1 MWKLK
6 SIEAENLCAFRSL
19 AYTLQQGVT
28 TLIFG
33 NNKDNDSQQSNGA
46 GKSAL
51 LECIAVGLTGSPLRK
66 IRTEEI
72 INDAA
77 EQCRIIL
84 HLANDAS
91 NEELIIARS
100 IPRKGASTVACK
112 LYRGGELVTTDEAVQ
127 HSVDAYNKYILEKLG
142 ITREELLNNF
152 ILSKYRY
159 EDFLSSSDK
168 EKKEIINRF
177 SNGILVDEAIARV
190 EEDIEPLSSEQ
201 QKIDLELAG
210 IDGRIEMLQEQIAKE
225 VAAGEERGRNRETR
239 IAELE
244 EAIASKREY
253 IRTHKETLTGID
265 ATIAEVD
272 KADKELQALESSD
285 TSLEECL
292 KAIDAVMTL
301 LPDARRTD
309 WNHTLK
315 LKKEDLL
322 LAQSSL
328 ENLDAS
334 VNHAEAVLKEK
345 YDAFEKFKVQY
356 TDFVTQYG
364 DKCEE
369 YSTRLQEIDKT
380 LRSLALRL
388 EELRRKR
395 RVISAGIDELS
406 NKLAGSIIC
415 PKCGHEF
422 LVAQPNFD
430 IEAGTK
436 ELRLRQQQLSEIN
449 GNIEAEQN
457 SSEEAEMQQSK
468 LNRERRTMDSDRS
481 RWEQEL
487 SDHERAVCSATSEV
501 ERAEHNR
508 KRTKA
513 EVAAM
518 QDEIDSIRRKAFD
531 EFFGN
536 IDERNATLSRER
548 RKIVED
554 IRSAEC
560 AIETLQETI
569 REVNEMAA
577 EDLTLSLRKTLD
589 QEKQRSMETAKRK
602 FEVDDKVRA
611 LEVQRER
618 FVQFKTY
625 LANTKIEA
633 LSRITNEFLIGIG
646 SDIRIRFDGYTVLK
660 SGKVREKIS
669 ISLLRDGVDC
679 GSFGKF
685 SAGEA
690 ARVNLATILAMQK
703 LVNANC
709 DDEKGLDLLVLDEIL
724 EAVDEAGLSSMF
736 DALNALGGTVLVVSH
751 GNVAEGYP
759 HKLVITKENGES
771 RIGE

>member
-77 EQCRIIL
+77 EQCRITL

-190 EEDIEPLSSEQ
+190 EEDLEPLSSEQ

-210 IDGRIEMLQEQIAKE
+210 IDGRIEMLQEQITKE
-225 VAAGEERGRNRETR
+225 VAAGEERGRSRETR

-253 IRTHKETLTGID
+253 IRTHKETLNGID
-265 ATIAEVD
+265 ATIAEVE

-292 KAIDAVMTL
+292 KAIDALMPL
-301 LPDARRTD
+301 FPDARRTD
-309 WNHTLK
+309 WNHTLR

-322 LAQSSL
+322 LAQASL

-356 TDFVTQYG
+356 TDFVKQYG

-380 LRSLALRL
+380 LCSLASRL

-395 RVISAGIDELS
+395 RVVSAGIDELS
-406 NKLAGSIIC
+406 NKLAGSITC

-457 SSEEAEMQQSK
+457 STEEAEMQQSK
-468 LNRERRTMDSDRS
+468 LNSERRTLDSDRS

-501 ERAEHNR
+501 GRAEHNR
-508 KRTKA
+508 RRTKA

-577 EDLTLSLRKTLD
+577 EDLTLSLRKTLE

>member
-66 IRTEEI
+66 IRSEEI

-77 EQCRIIL
+77 EQCCITL

-127 HSVDAYNKYILEKLG
+127 HSVDAYNKYVLEKLG
-142 ITREELLNNF
+142 ITRDELLNNF

-177 SNGILVDEAIARV
+177 SNGILVDEAIACV

-225 VAAGEERGRNRETR
+225 VAAGEERGRSREIR

-356 TDFVTQYG
+356 TDFVTHYG

-369 YSTRLQEIDKT
+369 YSTRLQEIEKT
-380 LRSLALRL
+380 LRSLASRL

-395 RVISAGIDELS
+395 RVISVGIDELS
-406 NKLAGSIIC
+406 NKLAGSITC

-457 SSEEAEMQQSK
+457 STEETEMQQSK
-468 LNRERRTMDSDRS
+468 LNSERRTLDSDRS

-508 KRTKA
+508 RRTKA

-536 IDERNATLSRER
+536 IDERNAALSREH

-577 EDLTLSLRKTLD
+577 EDLTLSLRKTLE

-685 SAGEA
+685 SAGET

>member
-100 IPRKGASTVACK
+100 IPRKGASIVACK

-225 VAAGEERGRNRETR
+225 VAAGEERGRNRESR

-253 IRTHKETLTGID
+253 IRTHKETLNGID
-265 ATIAEVD
+265 ATIAEVE

-292 KAIDAVMTL
+292 KAIDALMPL
-301 LPDARRTD
+301 FPDARRTD
-309 WNHTLK
+309 WNHTLR

-322 LAQSSL
+322 LAQASL
-328 ENLDAS
+328 ENLDAE
-334 VNHAEAVLKEK
+334 VRRVEHKLAEKQADWEV
-345 YDAFEKFKVQY
+345 FKN
-356 TDFVTQYG
+356 
-364 DKCEE
+364 E
-369 YSTRLQEIDKT
+369 YSEFCSKYNEQNDEFYFCMQKLEKT
-380 LRSLALRL
+380 LRELASRL

-406 NKLAGSIIC
+406 NKLAGSITC

-449 GNIEAEQN
+449 CNIEAEQN
-457 SSEEAEMQQSK
+457 STEEAEMQQSK
-468 LNRERRTMDSDRS
+468 LNSERRTLDSDRS

-508 KRTKA
+508 RRTKA

-577 EDLTLSLRKTLD
+577 EDLTLSLRKTLE
-589 QEKQRSMETAKRK
+589 QEKQRSMETAKCK

-736 DALNALGGTVLVVSH
+736 DALNALGSTVLVVSH

>member
-244 EAIASKREY
+244 EVIASKREY

-334 VNHAEAVLKEK
+334 VKHAEVVLKEK
-345 YDAFEKFKVQY
+345 YDAFEKFKVKY

-380 LRSLALRL
+380 LRSLASRL

-406 NKLAGSIIC
+406 NKLAGSITC

-457 SSEEAEMQQSK
+457 STEEAEMQQSK
-468 LNRERRTMDSDRS
+468 LNSERRTLDSDRS

-508 KRTKA
+508 RRTKA

-577 EDLTLSLRKTLD
+577 EDLTLSLRKTLE
-589 QEKQRSMETAKRK
+589 QEKKRSMETAKRK

-736 DALNALGGTVLVVSH
+736 DALNALGSTVLVVSH

>member
-244 EAIASKREY
+244 EAIATKREY
-253 IRTHKETLTGID
+253 IRTHKEALTGID

-345 YDAFEKFKVQY
+345 YDAFEKFKVEY
-356 TDFVTQYG
+356 TDFVTKYG

-380 LRSLALRL
+380 LRNLASRL

-406 NKLAGSIIC
+406 NKLAGSITC

-449 GNIEAEQN
+449 SNIEAEQN

-468 LNRERRTMDSDRS
+468 LNSERRTLDSDRS

-508 KRTKA
+508 KRAKA

-577 EDLTLSLRKTLD
+577 EDLTLSLRKTLE

-660 SGKVREKIS
+660 SGKVRDKIS

>member
-253 IRTHKETLTGID
+253 IRTHKEALTGID

-272 KADKELQALESSD
+272 KVDKELQALESSD

-369 YSTRLQEIDKT
+369 HSTRLQEIDKT
-380 LRSLALRL
+380 LRSLASRL

-406 NKLAGSIIC
+406 NKLAGSITC

-430 IEAGTK
+430 IDAGTK
-436 ELRLRQQQLSEIN
+436 ELRLRQQLLSEIN

-457 SSEEAEMQQSK
+457 FTEEAEMQQSK
-468 LNRERRTMDSDRS
+468 LSSERRTLDSDRS

-536 IDERNATLSRER
+536 IDERNAALSRER

-577 EDLTLSLRKTLD
+577 EDLTLSLRKTLE

-759 HKLVITKENGES
+759 HKLVIAKENGES

>member
-66 IRTEEI
+66 IRSEEI

-77 EQCRIIL
+77 EQCCITL

-142 ITREELLNNF
+142 ITRDELLNNF

-210 IDGRIEMLQEQIAKE
+210 IDGRIEMLHEQIAKE
-225 VAAGEERGRNRETR
+225 VAAGEERGRNRESR

-265 ATIAEVD
+265 ATIAEVE

-285 TSLEECL
+285 ISLEECL
-292 KAIDAVMTL
+292 KAIDALMPL
-301 LPDARRTD
+301 FPDARRTD
-309 WNHTLK
+309 WNHTLR

-322 LAQSSL
+322 LAQASL

-356 TDFVTQYG
+356 TDFVTQYS

-369 YSTRLQEIDKT
+369 YSIRMQEIDKT
-380 LRSLALRL
+380 LRSLASRL

-406 NKLAGSIIC
+406 NKLAGSITC

-457 SSEEAEMQQSK
+457 STEEAEMQQSK
-468 LNRERRTMDSDRS
+468 LNSERRTLDSDRS

-508 KRTKA
+508 RRTKA

-536 IDERNATLSRER
+536 IDERNATLIRER

-577 EDLTLSLRKTLD
+577 EDLTLSLRKTLE

-771 RIGE
+771 HIGE

>member
-77 EQCRIIL
+77 EQCRITL
-84 HLANDAS
+84 HLTNDAS

-292 KAIDAVMTL
+292 KAIDALMPL
-301 LPDARRTD
+301 FPDARRTD
-309 WNHTLK
+309 WNHTLR

-322 LAQSSL
+322 LAQASL
-328 ENLDAS
+328 ENLDAE
-334 VNHAEAVLKEK
+334 VRRVEHKLAEKQADWEV
-345 YDAFEKFKVQY
+345 FKN
-356 TDFVTQYG
+356 
-364 DKCEE
+364 E
-369 YSTRLQEIDKT
+369 YSEFCSKYNEQNDEFYFCMQKLEKT
-380 LRSLALRL
+380 LRELASRL
-388 EELRRKR
+388 EDLRRKR

-406 NKLAGSIIC
+406 NKLAGSITC

-457 SSEEAEMQQSK
+457 STEEAEMQQSK
-468 LNRERRTMDSDRS
+468 LNSERRTLDSDRS

-487 SDHERAVCSATSEV
+487 SDHERGVCSATSEV

-518 QDEIDSIRRKAFD
+518 QDEIESIRRKAFD

-577 EDLTLSLRKTLD
+577 EDLTLSLRKTLE

>member
-244 EAIASKREY
+244 EAIATKREY
-253 IRTHKETLTGID
+253 IRTHKEALTGID

-380 LRSLALRL
+380 LRNLASRL

-406 NKLAGSIIC
+406 NKLAGSITC

-449 GNIEAEQN
+449 SNIEAEQN

-468 LNRERRTMDSDRS
+468 LNSERRTLDSDRS

-508 KRTKA
+508 KRAKA

-577 EDLTLSLRKTLD
+577 EDLTLSLRKTLE

-660 SGKVREKIS
+660 SGKVRDKIS

-771 RIGE
+771 SIGE

>member
-1 MWKLK
+1 MWRLK

-51 LECIAVGLTGSPLRK
+51 LECIAVGLTGCPLRK
-66 IRTEEI
+66 IRSEEI

-77 EQCRIIL
+77 EQCCITL
-84 HLANDAS
+84 HLANDVS

-142 ITREELLNNF
+142 ITRDELLNNF

-159 EDFLSSSDK
+159 EDFLSSPDK

-292 KAIDAVMTL
+292 KAIDTVMTV
-301 LPDARRTD
+301 LPNARRTD

-322 LAQSSL
+322 LAQASL

-334 VNHAEAVLKEK
+334 VNHTETVLKEK

-356 TDFVTQYG
+356 TDFVTLYG

-369 YSTRLQEIDKT
+369 HSTRLQEIDKT
-380 LRSLALRL
+380 LRNLASRL

-406 NKLAGSIIC
+406 NKLAGSITC

-468 LNRERRTMDSDRS
+468 LNSERRTLDSDRS

-536 IDERNATLSRER
+536 IDERNAALSRER

-577 EDLTLSLRKTLD
+577 EDLTLSLRKTLE

>member
-210 IDGRIEMLQEQIAKE
+210 IDGRIEMLQEQIEKE
-225 VAAGEERGRNRETR
+225 FAAGEERGRSREAR

-380 LRSLALRL
+380 LRNLASRL

-406 NKLAGSIIC
+406 NKLAGSITC

-436 ELRLRQQQLSEIN
+436 ELSLRQQQLSEIN

-468 LNRERRTMDSDRS
+468 LNSERRTLDSDRS

-487 SDHERAVCSATSEV
+487 SDHERAVCCATSEV

-577 EDLTLSLRKTLD
+577 EDLTLSLRKTLE

-736 DALNALGGTVLVVSH
+736 DALNALGSTVLVVSH

>member
-19 AYTLQQGVT
+19 IYTLQQGVT

-77 EQCRIIL
+77 EQCRITL
-84 HLANDAS
+84 HLVNDAS

-225 VAAGEERGRNRETR
+225 VAAGEERGRSRETR

-244 EAIASKREY
+244 EAIATKREY

-301 LPDARRTD
+301 LLDARRTD

-328 ENLDAS
+328 ENLDAL

-345 YDAFEKFKVQY
+345 YDAFEKFKVEY
-356 TDFVTQYG
+356 TYFVTQYG

-380 LRSLALRL
+380 LRSLASRL

-406 NKLAGSIIC
+406 NKLAGSITC

-449 GNIEAEQN
+449 GNIKAEQN

-468 LNRERRTMDSDRS
+468 LNSERRTLDSDRS

-518 QDEIDSIRRKAFD
+518 QAEIDSIRRKAFD

-536 IDERNATLSRER
+536 IDERNAALSRER

-554 IRSAEC
+554 IRSAGC

-577 EDLTLSLRKTLD
+577 EDLTLSLRKTLE

>member
-1 MWKLK
+1 MWKLVQ
-6 SIEAENLCAFRSL
+6 IEAENVCAFRTLS
-19 AYTLQQGVT
+19 YDLQQGVT

-77 EQCRIIL
+77 EQCRILL
-84 HLANDAS
+84 HLSNDVL

-100 IPRKGASTVACK
+100 IPRKGASTVSCK

-168 EKKEIINRF
+168 DKKEIINRF

-190 EEDIEPLSSEQ
+190 EEDIEPLSREQ

-225 VAAGEERGRNRETR
+225 IAEGEERGRTRETR

-244 EAIASKREY
+244 ETIIAKREY
-253 IRTHKETLTGID
+253 IRTHKEALSTID
-265 ATIAEVD
+265 ASIAETEKV
-272 KADKELQALESSD
+272 DKELQELESSD
-285 TSLEECL
+285 ASLEDCL
-292 KAIDAVMTL
+292 KAIEGFMPL
-301 LPDARRTD
+301 FPDVRRTD

-315 LKKEDLL
+315 LKKEDLTIAQAS
-322 LAQSSL
+322 LA
-328 ENLDAS
+328 NLDAEMK
-334 VNHAEAVLKEK
+334 HAEGVLNEK
-345 YDAFEKFKVQY
+345 RSAWEKFKAE
-356 TDFVTQYG
+356 YG
-364 DKCEE
+364 KFCERFKDKSQE
-369 YSTRLQEIDKT
+369 YHLRLQEIDKT
-380 LRSLALRL
+380 LRDLASRI
-388 EELRRKR
+388 EDLRRKR
-395 RVISAGIDELS
+395 RTISAGIDELS
-406 NKLAGSIIC
+406 NKLAGSITC

-422 LVAQPNFD
+422 LVAQPQFD

-449 GNIEAEQN
+449 SRIDTEQSESEAVEL
-457 SSEEAEMQQSK
+457 QQSQI
-468 LNRERRTMDSDRS
+468 NSERRTLDSDRS
-481 RWEQEL
+481 RYEQQL
-487 SDHERAVCSATSEV
+487 SDHEREVRKATSSV
-501 ERAEHNR
+501 ESAEHNR
-508 KRTKA
+508 KRTNA
-513 EVAAM
+513 EIAAM
-518 QDEIDSIRRKAFD
+518 QDEIEGLRRKVFD
-531 EFFGN
+531 EVFGF
-536 IDERNATLSRER
+536 IDERNAALSRER
-548 RKIVED
+548 RKTEED

-569 REVNEMAA
+569 REVNEAA
-577 EDLTLSLRKTLD
+577 ETDLTISLRSTLE
-589 QEKQRSMETAKRK
+589 QEKKRSMKTAKRK

-633 LSRITNEFLIGIG
+633 LSRITNEFLIAIG

-703 LVNANC
+703 LVNSNC
-709 DDEKGLDLLVLDEIL
+709 DDEKGLDLLILDEIL
-724 EAVDEAGLSSMF
+724 EAVDEEGLSSMF

-751 GNVAEGYP
+751 GNVAESYP

-771 RIGE
+771 RICK

>member
-159 EDFLSSSDK
+159 EDFLSSPDK

-225 VAAGEERGRNRETR
+225 VAAGEERGRNRESR

-253 IRTHKETLTGID
+253 IRTHKETLNGID
-265 ATIAEVD
+265 ATIAEVE

-292 KAIDAVMTL
+292 KAIDALMPL

-369 YSTRLQEIDKT
+369 YSTRLQEIDNT
-380 LRSLALRL
+380 LRSLASRL

-395 RVISAGIDELS
+395 RVISSGIDELS
-406 NKLAGSIIC
+406 NKLAGSITC

-457 SSEEAEMQQSK
+457 STEEAEMQQSK
-468 LNRERRTMDSDRS
+468 LNGERRTLDSDRS

-508 KRTKA
+508 RRTKA

-577 EDLTLSLRKTLD
+577 EDLTLSLRKTLE

-646 SDIRIRFDGYTVLK
+646 SDIRIRFDGYTLLK

>member
-72 INDAA
+72 INDSA

-253 IRTHKETLTGID
+253 IRTHKEALTGID

-356 TDFVTQYG
+356 TDFVTHYG

-369 YSTRLQEIDKT
+369 YSTRLQEIEKT
-380 LRSLALRL
+380 LRSLASRL

-395 RVISAGIDELS
+395 RVISVGIDELS
-406 NKLAGSIIC
+406 NKLAGSITC

-457 SSEEAEMQQSK
+457 STEETEMQQSK
-468 LNRERRTMDSDRS
+468 LNSERRTLDSDRS

-508 KRTKA
+508 RRTKA

-536 IDERNATLSRER
+536 IDERNAALSREH

-577 EDLTLSLRKTLD
+577 EDLTLSLRKTLE

>member
-66 IRTEEI
+66 IRSEEI

-77 EQCRIIL
+77 EQCCITL

-127 HSVDAYNKYILEKLG
+127 HSVDAYNKYVLEKLG
-142 ITREELLNNF
+142 ITRDELLNNF

-177 SNGILVDEAIARV
+177 SNGILVDEAIACV

-225 VAAGEERGRNRETR
+225 VAAGEERGRSREIR

-356 TDFVTQYG
+356 TDFVTHYG

-369 YSTRLQEIDKT
+369 YSTRLQEIEKT
-380 LRSLALRL
+380 LRSLASRL

-395 RVISAGIDELS
+395 RVISVGIDELS
-406 NKLAGSIIC
+406 NKLAGSITC

-457 SSEEAEMQQSK
+457 STEETEMQQSK
-468 LNRERRTMDSDRS
+468 LNSERRTLDSDRS

-487 SDHERAVCSATSEV
+487 SDHERAICSATSEV

-508 KRTKA
+508 RRTKA
-513 EVAAM
+513 EVAAI

-536 IDERNATLSRER
+536 IDERNAALSREH

-577 EDLTLSLRKTLD
+577 EDLTLSLRKTLE

>member
-19 AYTLQQGVT
+19 AYMLQQGVT

-91 NEELIIARS
+91 NEEVIIARS
-100 IPRKGASTVACK
+100 IPRKGASTIACK

-225 VAAGEERGRNRETR
+225 FAAGEERGRTRETR

-345 YDAFEKFKVQY
+345 YDAFEKFKVEY

-380 LRSLALRL
+380 LRNLASRL

-395 RVISAGIDELS
+395 RVISSGIDELS
-406 NKLAGSIIC
+406 NKLAGSITC

-468 LNRERRTMDSDRS
+468 LNSERRTLDSDRS

-536 IDERNATLSRER
+536 IDERNAALSRER

-554 IRSAEC
+554 IRSAEY

-577 EDLTLSLRKTLD
+577 EDLTLSLRKTLE
-589 QEKQRSMETAKRK
+589 QEKQRSMETANRK

>member
-19 AYTLQQGVT
+19 IYTLQQGVT

-77 EQCRIIL
+77 EQCRITL
-84 HLANDAS
+84 HLVNDTS

-225 VAAGEERGRNRETR
+225 VAAGEERGRNRESR

-253 IRTHKETLTGID
+253 IRTHKETLNGID
-265 ATIAEVD
+265 ATIAEVE

-292 KAIDAVMTL
+292 KAIDALMPL
-301 LPDARRTD
+301 FPDARRTD
-309 WNHTLK
+309 WNHTLR

-322 LAQSSL
+322 LAQASL
-328 ENLDAS
+328 ENLDAE
-334 VNHAEAVLKEK
+334 VRRVEHKLAEKQADWEV
-345 YDAFEKFKVQY
+345 FKN
-356 TDFVTQYG
+356 
-364 DKCEE
+364 E
-369 YSTRLQEIDKT
+369 YSEFSSKYNEQNDEFYFCMQKLEKT
-380 LRSLALRL
+380 LRELASRL

-406 NKLAGSIIC
+406 NKLAGSITC

-430 IEAGTK
+430 IKAGTK

-468 LNRERRTMDSDRS
+468 LNSERRTLDSDRS

-508 KRTKA
+508 RRTKA

-577 EDLTLSLRKTLD
+577 EDLTLSLRKTLE
-589 QEKQRSMETAKRK
+589 QEKRRSMETAKRK
-602 FEVDDKVRA
+602 FDVDDKVRA